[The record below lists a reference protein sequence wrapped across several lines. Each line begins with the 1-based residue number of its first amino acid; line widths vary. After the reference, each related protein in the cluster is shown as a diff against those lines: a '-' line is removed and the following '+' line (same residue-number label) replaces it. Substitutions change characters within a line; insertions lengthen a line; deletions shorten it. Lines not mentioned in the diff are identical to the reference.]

1 MKSLCSERV
10 DDWRQK
16 LSPLGLQCLELTG
29 DSNLSDFSSLHH
41 VQVIC
46 TTPVSL
52 PASSDPFAARW
63 ESWSK
68 WPVPI
73 VKAVNFDKRKEIRNI
88 EMDEGG
94 EYNL

>member
-1 MKSLCSERV
+1 MKSLCGERV

-29 DSNLSDFSSLHH
+29 DTNPSDFTNLHH

-52 PASSDPFAARW
+52 ALSSHPLTA
-63 ESWSK
+63 E
-68 WPVPI
+68 
-73 VKAVNFDKRKEIRNI
+73 
-88 EMDEGG
+88 
-94 EYNL
+94 